1 MQPGRRAI
9 WRAALAC
16 LAGCWLATL
25 LYAPVYALTAANTD
39 DEIVYLDPGG
49 AIRVVDPRPSS
60 TQLTVQWASPEG
72 GWTALALGDF
82 NADGDLEIAALRPEG
97 DGGRLAI
104 FDPVVIDVPAG
115 HDKYMAGVA
124 WDLLYSLSL
133 AERPGALVSGNFD
146 PARPGAELLY
156 SEVPPEE
163 QIREGAPIRVTV
175 VRGTGA
181 APDGRNWETMAS
193 YASAFNWTWAASGNA
208 DGDGADE
215 VALIDRTAGNLALL
229 RVTNTLAP
237 FFSNRNVG
245 LAWQQAALG
254 QFVAGGPTELVA
266 IRDAALPAN
275 SFWVFRY
282 ENNTMVD
289 LRGEAFLPSPTALFL
304 ADLGGTGSEAA
315 MMLRSVR
322 QEVRG
327 RPRLII
333 RDNAN
338 STTGM
343 RDALL
348 DGDNGY
354 QGGAGGDID
363 GDGRDEIV
371 LVRDSR
377 IRIYTEPEKSA
388 RFEEILTPTDA
399 RTVRAGN
406 LDANGLAGQSRLGA
420 SLERVAATL
429 RVGDDNDSV
438 SLQVSDITNAEGLAV
453 NVRVE
458 RESQWVSVTPSSG
471 QTPLTL
477 TVTLDSSGLNPG
489 VYQNRILVDAERSG
503 VADDPLAIPV
513 VLTVESGVTIQPKQ
527 LAFVTYPCDA
537 APAVQSE
544 VLRLTSSDK
553 LAVSYTATVEGG
565 PGWITVTP
573 NSGDL
578 PDDDQ
583 LTVRVAADRP
593 RESLTVN
600 LVLTLTLP
608 GVPEVKQRVPVA
620 LVCASAR
627 LFLPSVMTGTP

>member
-1 MQPGRRAI
+1 MRLRRRAI
-9 WRAALAC
+9 LRALLAWLAGGLLAAL
-16 LAGCWLATL
+16 LR
-25 LYAPVYALTAANTD
+25 APVYALTAANAD
-39 DEIVYLDPGG
+39 DEIVYLDPEGV
-49 AIRVVDPRPSS
+49 IRVTDPRPSS
-60 TQLTVQWASPEG
+60 TQLAVQWASPEG

-104 FDPVVIDVPAG
+104 FDPVAVNVPAG

-124 WDLLYSLSL
+124 WDLLYSLPL
-133 AERPGALVSGNFD
+133 VDRPGVLVSGDFD

-163 QIREGAPIRVTV
+163 QIRKGAPIRVTV
-175 VRGTGA
+175 LRGAGA
-181 APDGRNWETMAS
+181 TPDGRSWEVMAS
-193 YASAFNWTWAASGNA
+193 YASALNWTWAASGDA
-208 DGDGADE
+208 DGEGADE
-215 VALIDRTAGNLALL
+215 VALIDRTAGNLTLL

-237 FFSNRNVG
+237 FFSNQNAG

-254 QFVAGGPTELVA
+254 QFVPGGPAELVA

-304 ADLGGTGSEAA
+304 AGLAGNGSEAA
-315 MMLRSVR
+315 VMLRSVR
-322 QEVRG
+322 QEVKG

-363 GDGRDEIV
+363 GDGRDEII

-377 IRIYTEPEKSA
+377 IRIYSEPDKSA

-399 RTVRAGN
+399 RTVQAGN

-420 SLERVAATL
+420 SPERVTATL
-429 RVGDDNDSV
+429 RVGGERAFV
-438 SLQVSDITNAEGLAV
+438 SLQVSDITNAEQLAV
-453 NVRVE
+453 SVRME
-458 RESQWVSVTPSSG
+458 RERGWVDVSPPNG

-477 TVTLDSSGLNPG
+477 TMTLGSSGLAPG

-503 VADDPLAIPV
+503 VAADPLAIPV
-513 VLTVESGVTIQPKQ
+513 VLTVESGVTIQPGQ
-527 LAFVTYPCDA
+527 LAFVSYPCDA
-537 APAVQSE
+537 PATKQSA
-544 VLRLTSSDK
+544 VLRIQPPDG
-553 LAVSYTATVEGG
+553 ATVPFTAVIEGSS
-565 PGWITVTP
+565 GWIEVTPQSGQLPDIDELTVT
-573 NSGDL
+573 
-578 PDDDQ
+578 
-583 LTVRVAADRP
+583 VAADRP
-593 RESLTVN
+593 RESLSVA
-600 LVLTLTLP
+600 LVLTMDLP
-608 GVPEVKQRVPVA
+608 GAPPVEQRVRVA
-620 LVCASAR
+620 LVCARAQ
-627 LFLPSVMTGTP
+627 LFLPWVMTPR